1 LDLPPPRESSES
13 LRHRYRDYPTAGLS
27 PQDITDRRVDARNER
42 NNLEFEHELSFSD
55 LAGPNALGVT
65 ENYLPMA
72 SEQELQ
78 EKLLNAGK
86 LANAPYDPYYGSGE
100 YQSELRDGMQDAKET
115 EEAYEHAQRR
125 LDQQTMTR
133 EGQQGEADEMDAMGV
148 PDMGRSVGGRAPPN
162 VGRAGNSQMTFPSHS
177 LTAEEIEGGL
187 DDLTPPNP
195 FPKPTMK
202 SLDVAWSL
210 LKALTEQQ
218 MGYDD
223 EGMQW
228 NRTMHPAIQGLL
240 SRTEPGMGMQQ
251 ASPATGR
258 TPSPYDFSAVGG
270 DPSAYIQNL
279 PGHPAE
285 YRYNPKEQG
294 ESFRREPHQYPKEGQ
309 RVASPEEM
317 KRVSSQNMQS
327 LFGHDDGST
336 PDFTELLPETYKERN
351 ARIWQEHQAR
361 ENAPFVEPAERSGF
375 SGSGRSLDSYRTPDP
390 AEQAFT
396 TLQEIQDRG
405 LQQKHPL
412 GDFDTSNDLPE
423 AIMARNKQ
431 RRRANIDAG
440 YDIEDMFR
448 AANRIS
454 QENLGV
460 QEGDEDYQFHAPG
473 REHRAGYFDEDPPFM
488 EPYISHFE

>member
-1 LDLPPPRESSES
+1 MAGLNSAWVLLKNRGQALDLPPPVETNDDRF
-13 LRHRYRDYPTAGLS
+13 TVGLS
-27 PQDITDRRVDARNER
+27 PQDITDRRVDASQPNQPGGQDRER
-42 NNLEFEHELSFSD
+42 L
-55 LAGPNALGVT
+55 LA
-65 ENYLPMA
+65 
-72 SEQELQ
+72 
-78 EKLLNAGK
+78 
-86 LANAPYDPYYGSGE
+86 LAQN
-100 YQSELRDGMQDAKET
+100 K
-115 EEAYEHAQRR
+115 

-133 EGQQGEADEMDAMGV
+133 EGQQGEADEMEAMGV
-148 PDMGRSVGGRAPPN
+148 PEMGRSVGGRAPPN

-177 LTAEEIEGGL
+177 LTEEEIEGGL

-195 FPKPTMK
+195 FPYTDEEGAFITMRK
-202 SLDVAWSL
+202 SLDAAWSV
-210 LKALTEQQ
+210 LKALEDQQ

-228 NRTMHPAIQGLL
+228 NRTMHPAIQGLV
-240 SRTEPGMGMQQ
+240 SRLGG
-251 ASPATGR
+251 TGQ
-258 TPSPYDFSAVGG
+258 TPSPYDFSAAGG
-270 DPSAYIQNL
+270 NPKLTIQNL

-317 KRVSSQNMQS
+317 KERDSRNMQS
-327 LFGHDDGST
+327 LFGYEDGST

-351 ARIWQEHQAR
+351 ARTWQDHQAR
-361 ENAPFVEPAERSGF
+361 ENAPFVEPAERSGKG
-375 SGSGRSLDSYRTPDP
+375 GSGREYKGKFGRLPHDP

-396 TLQEIQDRG
+396 ALQDIQ
-405 LQQKHPL
+405 QAKHPL

-448 AANRIS
+448 ATNRFS
-454 QENLGV
+454 QENLGR
-460 QEGDEDYQFHAPG
+460 EYGDGNYQFNPPG
-473 REHRAGYFDEDPPFM
+473 REHRVTYFDADPPFM
-488 EPYISHFE
+488 E